1 VSVSHTSNA
10 VLKYAEFAQFPIAGR
25 ISTVVPFLPF
35 TAEEQAV
42 IAHKYVLE
50 LAKNVRPPPAL
61 PARLVGSIMLRVP
74 RDASVCMSLAEG
86 YDVDTGAPSLQSTI
100 ASRVRKELVLRYLE
114 ENEEAHD
121 NQRTEEYLI
130 DMDAN
135 GQIIIFRSF
144 PDRAGVIT

>member
-100 ASRVRKELVLRYLE
+100 ASRVRRALVLRYLE
-114 ENEEAHD
+114 ENEEVHED
-121 NQRTEEYLI
+121 QCMEEYLI
-130 DMDAN
+130 DVDVN
-135 GQIIIFRSF
+135 GQIIIFRSL
-144 PDRAGVIT
+144 PDKAGVIT